1 MRSSRVALV
10 TGASS
15 GIGRASALALRDAGW
30 TVVATARRRDA
41 LQEIEGSRLH
51 TAVLDVT
58 DEASRTAVV
67 AAVAAQHGPV
77 SLLLNNAGFGKM
89 GPVEDFPMTDW
100 ERLFATNV
108 FGLVRMAQLVLP
120 SMRSAG
126 HGRIINVGSMGGEFT
141 TPLAGA
147 YHASKYA
154 VEAVSDALRAEVK
167 PFGVSVVLLQPGPVA
182 THLATDGDFVS
193 NPDGPYAPAVDHM
206 QRTARGIT
214 PGRGILTPE
223 QVARRVV
230 KIADAGK
237 ASDRYKVGAV
247 SHLLPLLRRW
257 LPLGLWDRTMSR
269 QSGLH
274 LIEAY
279 PTGGPEN
286 GRSPLVS
293 A

>member
-1 MRSSRVALV
+1 LTNDRVALV

-30 TVVATARRRDA
+30 TVIAAARRREA
-41 LQEIEGSRLH
+41 LEELEGPRLH

-67 AAVAAQHGPV
+67 AAVTAQHGPV
-77 SLLLNNAGFGKM
+77 SLLVNNAGTGRM

-108 FGLVRMAQLVLP
+108 FGLVRMTQLVLP
-120 SMRSAG
+120 GMRSAG
-126 HGRIINVGSMGGEFT
+126 RGRILNVGSMGGEFT

-167 PFGVSVVLLQPGPVA
+167 PFGISVVVLQPGPVA
-182 THLATDGDFVS
+182 THLATDGDFVTDH
-193 NPDGPYAPAVDHM
+193 DGPYAPAVDHM
-206 QRTARGIT
+206 QGTARGLT
-214 PGRGILTPE
+214 PGRGVLTPE
-223 QVARRVV
+223 QVARTVV
-230 KIADAGK
+230 KIAKAGR
-237 ASDRYKVGAV
+237 ASDRYKVGAI
-247 SHLLPLLRRW
+247 SHALPLLRRW
-257 LPLGLWDRTMSR
+257 LPLGVWDRTMSR

-274 LIEAY
+274 LMKA
-279 PTGGPEN
+279 
-286 GRSPLVS
+286 
-293 A
+293 

>member
-1 MRSSRVALV
+1 MSNGQTALV

-30 TVVATARRRDA
+30 TVVATARRKEA
-41 LQEIEGSRLH
+41 LEEIEGPRLH

-67 AAVAAQHGPV
+67 ASITAQHGPV
-77 SLLLNNAGFGKM
+77 ALLVNNAGFGRM
-89 GPVEDFPMTDW
+89 GPVEDFPMADW

-108 FGLVRMAQLVLP
+108 FGLVRMAQLVIP
-120 SMRSAG
+120 GMRAAG
-126 HGRIINVGSMGGEFT
+126 GGRIVNIGSMGGEFT

-154 VEAVSDALRAEVK
+154 VESVSDALRAELK
-167 PFGVSVVLLQPGPVA
+167 PFGISVVILQPGPVA
-182 THLATDGDFVS
+182 THLATDGDFVWDH
-193 NPDGPYAPAVDHM
+193 DGPYTAAVEHM
-206 QRTARGIT
+206 QSAARALT

-223 QVARRVV
+223 QVARTVV
-230 KIADAGK
+230 TIARAGTP
-237 ASDRYKVGAV
+237 SDRYKVGAV
-247 SHLLPLLRRW
+247 SHLLPFLRRW

-274 LIEAY
+274 LVRA
-279 PTGGPEN
+279 
-286 GRSPLVS
+286 
-293 A
+293 

>member
-1 MRSSRVALV
+1 VDNGRVALV

-30 TVVATARRRDA
+30 TVIAAARRRAA
-41 LQEIEGSRLH
+41 LEELEGPRLH

-67 AAVAAQHGPV
+67 AAVVAQHGPV
-77 SLLLNNAGFGKM
+77 SLLVNNAGLGRM
-89 GPVEDFPMTDW
+89 GPVEDFPMADW

-120 SMRSAG
+120 GMRSVG
-126 HGRIINVGSMGGEFT
+126 RGRILNVGSMGGEFT

-154 VEAVSDALRAEVK
+154 VESLSDALRAEVK
-167 PFGVSVVLLQPGPVA
+167 PFGISVVLLQPGPVA
-182 THLATDGDFVS
+182 THLATDGDFVTS
-193 NPDGPYAPAVDHM
+193 SDGPYTPAVEHM
-206 QRTARGIT
+206 QRTARGIQ
-214 PGRGILTPE
+214 PGRGILTPA
-223 QVARRVV
+223 QVARTVV
-230 KIADAGK
+230 KIATAGK

-247 SHLLPLLRRW
+247 SHTLPLLRRW
-257 LPLGLWDRTMSR
+257 LPLALWDRAVSR

-274 LIEAY
+274 LM
-279 PTGGPEN
+279 
-286 GRSPLVS
+286 RV
-293 A
+293 